1 MPSSDTPRRSARPAT
16 TDREHSFINGARR
29 DARTAYPM
37 QQGILPLPSSP
48 SATAFTERR
57 VTFSE
62 QGEGSNTLSVQ
73 AAEFQPSANLP
84 GPPATP
90 LTNAVLARGE
100 GTPFDDMATVVR
112 GAPRSMTERQAG
124 SRVLSVPQSNAAG
137 GWDHAFHPHPQRRTA
152 NPIKFVYLQEE
163 VTLEDTS
170 VVNAP
175 TFPIGVTR
183 SAGRLTSGDS
193 PTNLT
198 ATGAGYP
205 HAYHASSIDRADF
218 NRYGVA
224 HLDAPPRDRRCQNT
238 AGTNLLDDYGGNRL
252 QPATAFDARRY
263 RCRETAVRGPGQIL
277 PGSGYQFILTDF

>member
-29 DARTAYPM
+29 NAMTAYPM
-37 QQGILPLPSSP
+37 QQGALPLPSSP

-124 SRVLSVPQSNAAG
+124 SRVLSVPQTQPGAGIMHSTPIRRGVFAVTPEGPDSVTTAATPHTWSGAQRMTEYGQLPTPYAANAA
-137 GWDHAFHPHPQRRTA
+137 
-152 NPIKFVYLQEE
+152 
-163 VTLEDTS
+163 
-170 VVNAP
+170 
-175 TFPIGVTR
+175 
-183 SAGRLTSGDS
+183 
-193 PTNLT
+193 
-198 ATGAGYP
+198 
-205 HAYHASSIDRADF
+205 
-218 NRYGVA
+218 
-224 HLDAPPRDRRCQNT
+224 
-238 AGTNLLDDYGGNRL
+238 
-252 QPATAFDARRY
+252 
-263 RCRETAVRGPGQIL
+263 
-277 PGSGYQFILTDF
+277 PGSSTRAPYSTTSSSEVSQKLEA